1 MRKNRE
7 RMSLRS
13 NFLCLFRK
21 SKKEPAHGSCKKSH
35 FWRQIISTAERKWVI
50 SLILWIFFVATATAF
65 CRSHSLTH
73 SQFYNLN
80 FSSLLIQFAHTH
92 AEMGERDVK
101 SQNKYSWNI
110 CARFVHTFLRRS
122 MIDNVT
128 VICLISMTTVSLPLS
143 IKLSFAYFSLVRITS
158 SFSIQDKFI

>member
-13 NFLCLFRK
+13 NFFLPLQ

-65 CRSHSLTH
+65 CRSHSLAL
-73 SQFYNLN
+73 QLE
-80 FSSLLIQFAHTH
+80 FSSSSSFANSICIHTH

-110 CARFVHTFLRRS
+110 CARGLFTHFCAARW
-122 MIDNVT
+122 
-128 VICLISMTTVSLPLS
+128 LIMWQSYVSLVWQRFLCHC
-143 IKLSFAYFSLVRITS
+143 
-158 SFSIQDKFI
+158 Q